1 MAKINID
8 ATAHIKLGTGKD
20 NEIRAGLLAT
30 LGKNDALLRDVQK
43 AFSAGTMTTFSRPT
57 TAGSGGFVTLTN
69 TDFGAVVVKHLD
81 ADGNKIGSVVYGK
94 TKFFSCLDDNDND

>member
-8 ATAHIKLGTGKD
+8 ATAHIKLGTAKD

-69 TDFGAVVVKHLD
+69 TDFGAVVVKHID
-81 ADGNKIGSVVYGK
+81 DNGQQIGSVVYGK
-94 TKFFSCLDDNDND
+94 TKFFSCLDNNDDD